1 MYAAVLRDRI
11 IELRGGEVTS
21 AKSRGVWRTR
31 IAGSPAY
38 KRFGRRQ
45 NLEPGRIHF

>member
-11 IELRGGEVTS
+11 IELRGRSDLRKEQGCMAYSNRRES
-21 AKSRGVWRTR
+21 GVQAFW
-31 IAGSPAY
+31 
-38 KRFGRRQ
+38 RRQ